1 MRLSLRARLFTMI
14 VLPLVL
20 VAGLASWARL
30 DSATQ
35 LSQRLYDQT
44 LMAVALVISRDVL
57 LSEGDI
63 LTGAL
68 SGALSEALGDRVFYR
83 IVGPEG
89 SFVTG
94 FSEAPA
100 PPPGDDSDMPR
111 FYDST
116 LDGVPVRVVTLR
128 EHFDDPRFEGWVTV
142 QVWQTVSERAA
153 LSLRLLAQTIF
164 TLASVIVTAGLIV
177 WFGIHRG
184 LRPMRQFE
192 AAIAARSPD
201 DLQPIRRWVP
211 PEMNRLVEATNDLL
225 ARLRA
230 AFAARDAFIS
240 DAAHQIRNPIASL
253 QVQAE
258 ALLTAPDEASL
269 RRRAGDLATDAR
281 RAGRLTNQLLSM
293 EKVRG
298 RSLRR
303 ERSELDLVA
312 LATETSRGFAARALR
327 RGVEVSFASTGTP
340 RSMIAD
346 RVLMEEMLVNLL
358 DNALMHGAARGGEIA
373 VTLDFAP
380 EAVTLAVQDDGPG
393 VPDDL
398 RERIFDRFFRA
409 EDDGTAG
416 CGLGLAIA
424 RDVAQAHGGDVRLA
438 SGTQG
443 ARFEAVLPLS

>member
-68 SGALSEALGDRVFYR
+68 TGALSEALGDRVFYR

-100 PPPGDDSDMPR
+100 PPPGDGADMPR

-164 TLASVIVTAGLIV
+164 SLASVIVTAGLIV

-184 LRPMRQFE
+184 LRPMRQLE
-192 AAIAARSPD
+192 AAIAARTPD
-201 DLQPIRRWVP
+201 DLHPIRRWVP

-269 RRRAGDLATDAR
+269 RRRAGDLAADAR

-303 ERSELDLVA
+303 ERSQLDLVA

-340 RSMIAD
+340 RSVIAD
-346 RVLMEEMLVNLL
+346 RVLVEEMLVNLL
-358 DNALMHGAARGGEIA
+358 DNALMHGAAHGGEIA

-380 EAVTLAVQDDGPG
+380 EAVTLAVADDGPG